1 MTKELL
7 DKLTKEIKELEYEL
21 TVTLPKEIAKAAAQ
35 GDLSENAEYEAAL
48 EKQRLLQTKL
58 MNLKKRR
65 AEIAQI
71 DLSRI
76 PKDRISYG
84 TTVVLYDLDKDEEIT
99 YTLVMPEETEEG
111 TDKISITSPIGK
123 ALVGKKEGDEVTVR
137 VPSGERN
144 FEIVEIT
151 TLHDKS

>member
-1 MTKELL
+1 MTKEIL

-21 TVTLPKEIAKAAAQ
+21 TVVLPKEIAKAAAQ

-71 DLSRI
+71 DVSRL

-84 TTVVLYDLDKDEEIT
+84 TTVVLYDLDRDEEIT

-111 TDKISITSPIGK
+111 SDKISITSPIGK
-123 ALVGKKEGDEVTVR
+123 ALVGKREGDEVSVK

-144 FEIVEIT
+144 FEIVEIK
-151 TLHDKS
+151 TLHDKQ

>member
-1 MTKELL
+1 MTKEIL
-7 DKLTKEIKELEYEL
+7 DKLTREIKELEYEL
-21 TVTLPKEIAKAAAQ
+21 TVVLPKEIAKAAAQ

-71 DLSRI
+71 DVSRL

-84 TTVVLYDLDKDEEIT
+84 TTVVLYDLDRDEEIT

-111 TDKISITSPIGK
+111 SDKISITSPIGK
-123 ALVGKKEGDEVTVR
+123 ALVGKREGDEVSVK

-144 FEIVEIT
+144 FEIVEIK
-151 TLHDKS
+151 TLHDKQ